1 MKSIQEFGLFSE
13 NDTILKR
20 KEKSIDN
27 LMKDQDII
35 EVLSRLH
42 LKREDIEENWI
53 EFLDYQED
61 LKKCKLC
68 KGIKDC
74 TKVSIGM
81 KQNMELGESGQILIS
96 LSPCRFGSQ
105 ILENQ
110 RILSHILL
118 KNVSEELLL
127 TTSSKIKD
135 VATQDP
141 QPTKIIMNYIQ
152 NPQSTGLYIY
162 GRPGSGKSSLAGFI
176 IRNLAKKEK
185 RCGFIHF
192 PTFLMDLKNS
202 FGEEGNNETIELL
215 KNLDYLVID
224 DIGGKNVTNW
234 SRDEIL
240 SSTLAYRNQNNK
252 VTFFTSQYS
261 ISQLKS
267 LYMLK
272 QGDKLRVERL
282 LDRMK
287 AVSQEIVLKGSDLR

>member
-1 MKSIQEFGLFSE
+1 M
-13 NDTILKR
+13 
-20 KEKSIDN
+20 
-27 LMKDQDII
+27 
-35 EVLSRLH
+35 
-42 LKREDIEENWI
+42 
-53 EFLDYQED
+53 
-61 LKKCKLC
+61 
-68 KGIKDC
+68 
-74 TKVSIGM
+74 
-81 KQNMELGESGQILIS
+81 
-96 LSPCRFGSQ
+96 
-105 ILENQ
+105 
-110 RILSHILL
+110 
-118 KNVSEELLL
+118 

-224 DIGGKNVTNW
+224 DIGGENVTNW

-261 ISQLKS
+261 INQLKS

-287 AVSQEIVLKGSDLR
+287 AVSQEIALKGSDLR